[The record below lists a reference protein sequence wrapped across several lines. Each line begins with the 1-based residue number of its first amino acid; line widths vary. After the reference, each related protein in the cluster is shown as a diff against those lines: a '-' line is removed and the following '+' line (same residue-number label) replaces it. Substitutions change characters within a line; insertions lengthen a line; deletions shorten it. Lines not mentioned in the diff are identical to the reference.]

1 MTNNHRR
8 LSIQQNTDDNNIVNY
23 SFPGLDVQ
31 QCYEILEKIGNPNNP
46 LSLQQFNEQKEL
58 FWQILEKEI
67 SKINDGYVE
76 REQLCRQRFEMFDIS
91 SFIRANKNVCIFLF
105 ISLHKTIYK
114 RLFINFIYRIQCH

>member
-1 MTNNHRR
+1 M
-8 LSIQQNTDDNNIVNY
+8 IKNICN

-46 LSLQQFNEQKEL
+46 LSIQQFNEQKEL

-67 SKINDGYVE
+67 NKINDGYVE

-91 SFIRANKNVCIFLF
+91 SFIRANKNVCNSFHSF
-105 ISLHKTIYK
+105 IHTCNKNTKTT
-114 RLFINFIYRIQCH
+114 